1 MVEGRMR
8 RFLQLGIISLLTVP
22 ASAGVHP
29 AEVENRLAFIVGDWT
44 VGGSDAVYSD
54 NCQWF
59 DDDSFVIC
67 DTRDARKGELH
78 HSIAV
83 LGYSAATANFT
94 YQQYDNNGRGRNET
108 CFANDQG
115 GITCLGERRDG
126 AQLTQTRS
134 YIWPNTGGLGI
145 RQEKST
151 NAGPW
156 SDVGQVQYVKR
167 KAGFPAPQG
176 R

>member
-1 MVEGRMR
+1 MR
-8 RFLQLGIISLLTVP
+8 RILQIIMPSVALMGAP
-22 ASAGVHP
+22 AYAGVHP
-29 AEVENRLAFIVGDWT
+29 PAVENRLAFIVGDWT
-44 VGGSDAVYSD
+44 VSGSDALYSD

-59 DDDSFVIC
+59 DDKSFVVC

-83 LGYSAATANFT
+83 LGYSAATGNYT
-94 YQQYDNNGRGRNET
+94 YQQYDNSGRGRTES

-115 GITCLGERRDG
+115 GLTCLGERRDG
-126 AQLTQTRS
+126 AELTQTRS

-151 NAGPW
+151 NAASW
-156 SDVGQVQYVKR
+156 SDVGQVQYVRR
-167 KAGFPAPQG
+167 KPGLPQPVG